1 MALRTSLAR
10 LAAVALA
17 GCVPA
22 DDDTSGAASA
32 TSGATSD
39 ADSTTDASTTAT
51 SDTTSASTS
60 STSAGESEGT
70 TGEPPP
76 IVCPEA
82 VAAPALVVDLEP
94 VGGANPQRLFAAG
107 ADGCALYFNALI
119 AGEITLWR
127 TDASELGTHQVT
139 PEPRYFGQP
148 IALGEQVIFFS
159 DDRPWRTDGSAAGT
173 YALMEGWALPGFLS
187 EAAVFAGEL
196 YFAARDVV
204 SRGVF
209 VESEHGVEPWRTD
222 GTIAGTALLVDTAPG
237 PEPEVGGPFGFTP
250 RGDQLHFWAGP
261 WPGTLWRTDGTT
273 EGTAPVI
280 DVGLTRAPIDGAP
293 PRHGAAALGE
303 RLVFLGSAAGEFGI
317 WASDGTTPGTE
328 LLARLDQPSAGG
340 TSMFHEGDRFRWA
353 ALGERLYLFAS
364 PAGIPL
370 PAKSPDARALGEGI
384 AYYGPP
390 VDALWA
396 TDGTI
401 AGTERLVELAT
412 ETYSDDW
419 GVPADLVEAG
429 GRLYFYALDESGMTP
444 LPALHTSDGTAGGTA
459 KIAAYDSVGALV
471 PAPVADAV
479 VFAAAT
485 DATGFELQISRGA
498 PATTELLKDINPGPA
513 SASPDT
519 PRVVGGRLVFV
530 ADDGAHG
537 REPWTSDGTVEGTT
551 LVADINPGA
560 ASSDPAEYTALG
572 DVIVF
577 VADDG
582 AHGRELW
589 KM

>member
-328 LLARLDQPSAGG
+328 PSPASISRAQAGRRCSTRATASAGPR
-340 TSMFHEGDRFRWA
+340 S
-353 ALGERLYLFAS
+353 
-364 PAGIPL
+364 
-370 PAKSPDARALGEGI
+370 
-384 AYYGPP
+384 
-390 VDALWA
+390 
-396 TDGTI
+396 
-401 AGTERLVELAT
+401 
-412 ETYSDDW
+412 
-419 GVPADLVEAG
+419 
-429 GRLYFYALDESGMTP
+429 
-444 LPALHTSDGTAGGTA
+444 
-459 KIAAYDSVGALV
+459 
-471 PAPVADAV
+471 
-479 VFAAAT
+479 
-485 DATGFELQISRGA
+485 
-498 PATTELLKDINPGPA
+498 A
-513 SASPDT
+513 SASTSSPRRPGSRCRRSLPT
-519 PRVVGGRLVFV
+519 PGRSARGSPTTGRRSTRCGPPTARSPAPSASSSSPPRPTATTGGARGPRRGRRPPLLLRPRRIR
-530 ADDGAHG
+530 DDPA
-537 REPWTSDGTVEGTT
+537 
-551 LVADINPGA
+551 PGA
-560 ASSDPAEYTALG
+560 PHLG
-572 DVIVF
+572 RDR
-577 VADDG
+577 
-582 AHGRELW
+582 GRHRQDRRL
-589 KM
+589 